1 MTKLSIDGRSY
12 GKDRRSNLITE
23 ALAMRITFTGTWVAG
38 IAALTMTVISAGST
52 SSEPKDD
59 PVAWIIQYEN
69 DAAAADLAG
78 DVSFY
83 QKNLTEDWSDG
94 MSNGQF
100 QTKKDLISD
109 LTDKAHNVT
118 FRETLANMKVRV
130 YGDTA
135 AANYSETYDALT
147 SGKRVAKTIITTD
160 TFVKVGGQWKL
171 AAAHSSA
178 VARP

>member
-1 MTKLSIDGRSY
+1 MQLASIGRALIAGVAAPPMTT
-12 GKDRRSNLITE
+12 IT
-23 ALAMRITFTGTWVAG
+23 
-38 IAALTMTVISAGST
+38 AGSAN
-52 SSEPKDD
+52 SEPKDD
-59 PVAWIIQYEN
+59 PIAWIIQYEN
-69 DAAAADLAG
+69 GAAAADLAG

-83 QKNLTEDWSDG
+83 QKNLTDDWSDG

-100 QTKKDLISD
+100 QTKKELISD
-109 LTDKAHNVT
+109 LTDKAHNIT
-118 FRETLANMKVRV
+118 FHETLANMKVRV

-135 AANYSETYDALT
+135 VANYTETYDALT

-178 VARP
+178 VAYP

>member
-1 MTKLSIDGRSY
+1 MAMRIKFTGRA
-12 GKDRRSNLITE
+12 LIAE
-23 ALAMRITFTGTWVAG
+23 VAALAM
-38 IAALTMTVISAGST
+38 TMISAKPAN
-52 SSEPKDD
+52 SEPKDD
-59 PVAWIIQYEN
+59 PIAWITQYEN

-83 QKNLTEDWSDG
+83 QKNLKDDWSDG

-100 QTKKDLISD
+100 QTKKKLISD
-109 LTDKAHNVT
+109 LTDKAHNIT
-118 FRETLANMKVRV
+118 FHETLANMKVRV

-135 AANYSETYDALT
+135 VATYTETYDALT

-178 VARP
+178 VAHP

>member
-1 MTKLSIDGRSY
+1 
-12 GKDRRSNLITE
+12 
-23 ALAMRITFTGTWVAG
+23 MRMTFTGTLVAG
-38 IAALTMTVISAGST
+38 IAALTMTVISPGST

-94 MSNGQF
+94 ISNGQF

-109 LTDKAHNVT
+109 LTHKAHNVT

-135 AANYSETYDALT
+135 VANYSETYDALT
-147 SGKRVAKTIITTD
+147 SGKRIAKTIITTD